1 MLSACG
7 GDEHFVQNAAKQG
20 LKKAAENAGF
30 EKEAALSGLYVV
42 FVVGEVWCVEHRVPG
57 KADQRRGAFCWQ
69 PEL

>member
-30 EKEAALSGLYVV
+30 EKEAALSG
-42 FVVGEVWCVEHRVPG
+42 
-57 KADQRRGAFCWQ
+57 
-69 PEL
+69 